1 MIKELKAGVIT
12 IENTSK
18 VAKTIFI
25 YVPNKDSI
33 PYSIEPGTSIKV
45 TTLSAGESFVYL
57 NQATEGLEIT
67 AAE

>member
-12 IENTSK
+12 IENKAK

-33 PYSIEPGTSIKV
+33 PYSLEAGASIKV

-57 NQATEGLEIT
+57 NQATEDIEVT
-67 AAE
+67 TE